1 MCIFPDAVFP
11 NNWLSLHQSGHLV
24 LYPMATAN
32 RRTERRRE
40 IVQHFVTNYQV
51 TDVVDLTKH
60 ETRDIYLEGTGSVV
74 FDHKN
79 RH

>member
-1 MCIFPDAVFP
+1 
-11 NNWLSLHQSGHLV
+11 
-24 LYPMATAN
+24 MATAN

-60 ETRDIYLEGTGSVV
+60 ETRDRYLEGTGSVV

-79 RH
+79 RHKTVGLDSTFSLFMIF